1 MKYYE
6 RSKQGRYEMWYII
19 FSCLAIVVAS
29 VVLLMRNKRKKK
41 KTFNDIYP
49 VF

>member
-1 MKYYE
+1 
-6 RSKQGRYEMWYII
+6 MWYII